1 MFQFAFESPL
11 DKRRLRSRARQCGC
25 RILKRDVTLHSE
37 HAVTRTQRELAQSIL
52 QRERELGPKQKLAGR
67 IDVAERVLR
76 RLAPGVTTLVTA
88 TGYRSL
94 LARALRL
101 AQVEFPALDAIRIPT
116 SGGYLGRRPASH
128 ARATDDGLVSFIA
141 NLIALL
147 ATFIGDELTG
157 NLIRDAWPDA
167 SKQRAAPGSGGTR

>member
-1 MFQFAFESPL
+1 M
-11 DKRRLRSRARQCGC
+11 
-25 RILKRDVTLHSE
+25 
-37 HAVTRTQRELAQSIL
+37 
-52 QRERELGPKQKLAGR
+52 
-67 IDVAERVLR
+67 DVAERVLR
-76 RLAPGVTTLVTA
+76 RLSPGVTTLVTA
-88 TGYRSL
+88 RGYRSL

-128 ARATDDGLVSFIA
+128 AGAPDDGLVSLIA

-167 SKQRAAPGSGGTR
+167 SPQRTAPGSGGTR